1 MRALLIAI
9 YRARNKHMIHPYSH
23 YPARAGRH
31 WPDAI
36 ALIDGERRRTYC
48 DLNRNADTIA
58 RGLTKLGLKPGERVS
73 LIQRNCIEYVE
84 SVIGIARAGGV
95 LSPMLGA
102 LTQAEHAFMLHDCGA
117 KFIMVMAAQDDSRAL
132 NIVSEIA
139 DEKVAVLSFH
149 TAKGVVDLTT
159 LVEPDNED
167 APIVDQPPSSLAHIL
182 YSSGTTGKPK
192 GITHSYASVSAA
204 MNFWAQTF
212 DLQPQDNLLGQL
224 ALSHFGGRAMDSCWI
239 AGGTLV
245 ILPEAEPSAIL
256 QAIEQHSVT
265 MMLAVPTL
273 LRILLDHPDADT
285 RDLKSLRAV
294 VYAASPAAPSLVK
307 RARQKLG
314 SVLYT
319 GFGQTEAYGL
329 NTYMGPEEHEQ
340 ALSENEARL
349 TSVGRECN
357 SAQVRIR
364 TDEGQD
370 VEPGEV
376 GEIWICAPW
385 ITPGFW
391 QRPDLDKARLTDGWL
406 RTGDLGRMDTDGYFY
421 LADRKEDMIITGGF
435 NVYPAEVE
443 NALMENEAVAEC
455 GVYAIPDKKW
465 GEAINA
471 SVVLRPGYKI
481 TPDELLTFAK
491 TQLARFKVPKAIL
504 IVDELP
510 KTAVGKILRR
520 VLREPYWKDEG
531 TGIHGAE

>member
-1 MRALLIAI
+1 
-9 YRARNKHMIHPYSH
+9 MIHPYSH

-31 WPDAI
+31 WPEDM
-36 ALIDGERRRTYC
+36 ALIDGNRNRTYSE
-48 DLNRNADTIA
+48 LNKNADIIA
-58 RGLTKLGLKPGERVS
+58 GGLMKLGLNPGDRVV

-95 LSPMLGA
+95 LVPILGA
-102 LTQAEHAFMLHDCGA
+102 LTEPEHAFMLDDSGA
-117 KFIMVMAAQDDSRAL
+117 KFIIVMTPEDDSRAL
-132 NIVSEIA
+132 AIA
-139 DEKVAVLSFH
+139 RNQVTVLSFH
-149 TAKGVVDLTT
+149 SAEGIVDLTA
-159 LVEPDNED
+159 LVEPGNED
-167 APIVDQPPSSLAHIL
+167 CPIVDLPPSSLAHIL
-182 YSSGTTGKPK
+182 YSSGTTGRPK

-212 DLQPQDNLLGQL
+212 DLQPGDNLLGQL
-224 ALSHFGGRAMDSCWI
+224 ALSHFCGRAMDSCWL
-239 AGGTLV
+239 AGSTLV
-245 ILPEAEPSAIL
+245 ILPEADPEAIL
-256 QAIEQHSVT
+256 RAIEEHKVT
-265 MMLAVPTL
+265 LMLVVPTL
-273 LRILLDHPDADT
+273 LRILLDHPAADT
-285 RDLKSLRAV
+285 ADLDSLRAV

-329 NTYMGPEEHEQ
+329 NTIMGPEEHEQ
-340 ALSENEARL
+340 ALSTNETRL
-349 TSVGRECN
+349 TSVGRECT

-364 TDEGQD
+364 TDEGVD

-391 QRPDLDKARLTDGWL
+391 RRPDLDKARLTDGWL
-406 RTGDLGRMDTDGYFY
+406 RTGDLGRMDEDGYVY

-443 NALMENEAVAEC
+443 NALMEHEAVAEC
-455 GVYAIPDKKW
+455 GVYSIPDEKW

-471 SVVLRPGYKI
+471 SVVLRPGFEI
-481 TPDELLTFAK
+481 TPEELITFAR
-491 TQLARFKVPKAIL
+491 TQLAKFKVPKAIH
-504 IVDELP
+504 ITETLP

-520 VLREPYWKDEG
+520 VLREPFWKDQ
-531 TGIHGAE
+531 TRGIHGAQ